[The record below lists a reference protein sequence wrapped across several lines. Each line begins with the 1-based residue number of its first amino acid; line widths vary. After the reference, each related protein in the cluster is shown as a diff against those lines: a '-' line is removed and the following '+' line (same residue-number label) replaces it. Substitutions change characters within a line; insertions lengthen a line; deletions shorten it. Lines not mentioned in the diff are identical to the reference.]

1 MFPDPTGKR
10 IGMEDGLD
18 GIVNDPEEVQ
28 MLRDYYEGS
37 FQKNYMDRVPFRPE
51 KHTKPSHPQFR
62 DWNPKGSCFN
72 MIRPAPHLPCPTLTQ
87 AGQRRTASGVFH
99 YEHNR
104 KLTILEMKRLM
115 SLPEDYKL
123 TGPFDRQAERIGRMV
138 APKMMS
144 AVAASVYE
152 KVLKPYN
159 ELKGL

>member
-1 MFPDPTGKR
+1 
-10 IGMEDGLD
+10 MEEGLD

-72 MIRPAPHLPCPTLTQ
+72 MIRPAPKLPCPTLTQ

-104 KLTILEMKRLM
+104 KLTIIEMKRLM

-159 ELKGL
+159 ESKGL